1 MTSLN
6 TNDALALSGLA
17 NAVDLGS
24 YVIQEILGNELS
36 TTVGEENLTTDV
48 VRNMVATNIAS
59 ELTK

>member
-17 NAVDLGS
+17 NAIDLGS

>member
-17 NAVDLGS
+17 NAIDLGS

-48 VRNMVATNIAS
+48 VRNMIATNITS

>member
-17 NAVDLGS
+17 NAIDLGS

-48 VRNMVATNIAS
+48 VRTMVATNIAS

>member
-48 VRNMVATNIAS
+48 VRTMVATNIAS

>member
-48 VRNMVATNIAS
+48 VRTMIATNIAS